1 MPGHLLRPEEAGI
14 RVVKLNTINIIE
26 YEDQIIQQVVAFHN
40 NPEGVEEAQ
49 KLFAMILREHG
60 AKGIEIDIALED
72 NIWDSGDGYQ
82 VFLTHSK

>member
-1 MPGHLLRPEEAGI
+1 M
-14 RVVKLNTINIIE
+14 KLNTINIIE
-26 YEDQIIQQVVAFHN
+26 YEGQTVQQVVAFHN
-40 NPEGVEEAQ
+40 NQEGNEEAQ

-82 VFLTHSK
+82 VFLAHSK